1 MNYTENLIV
10 PERTLLVAL
19 DTGEYDVE
27 SSLDELWELTKS
39 SGAEPVATLTQKRPS
54 PETATCVG
62 SGMVLEIREFCENN
76 NIELI
81 IFDRELTPTQI
92 RNLEHDTDVRVV
104 DRTMLILDIFAQRAQ
119 SKAGKVQV
127 EVAQLK
133 YLLPRLSGKGAA
145 LSRLGGGIGTR
156 GPGETKLETDRRHI
170 RRRIEALREQL
181 KKVETG
187 RQEIQRRRKKD
198 GTVTVALV
206 GYTNVGKSTLMNL
219 LTQAGV
225 LAENKLFATLDPT
238 ARALK
243 LPGGKTVMLID
254 TVGLVRRLPH
264 HLVEAFKSTLEQA
277 ATADIIL
284 NVCDASS
291 AEARVHLD
299 VTNEILQS
307 LGCGERPV
315 IPVLNKWDLVED
327 SDTAVHVPGAVRI
340 SALQNEGIEEL
351 LQAIED
357 NLPVKAVEITAL
369 LPFAKTGIAAQLR
382 QAGALL
388 SEEYIADGLLVRA
401 KVEPKEMALVE
412 DYLVEDAAFETE
424 EEIEEEEKPLDMTEA
439 FMRNAKLLHELF
451 EIEPLMY
458 GSLGLEYLTGDDLN
472 ADDIDILIPKEF
484 LLEGWD
490 EFKSMLEC
498 DGYVLIDEHEH
509 TFEKDGIHYSY
520 AQIETMEPFAGIP
533 VEEIQTEEKDGVRF
547 KLLSL
552 EQYLKVYTASA
563 KDGYR
568 VNTRH
573 KKDHEKIALIQEWL
587 DI

>member
-1 MNYTENLIV
+1 MNYTENLII

-27 SSLDELWELTKS
+27 SSLAELWELTKS
-39 SGAEPVATLTQKRPS
+39 SGAEPIAMLTQKRPS

-62 SGMVLEIREFCENN
+62 SGMVQEIREFCENN

-92 RNLEHDTDVRVV
+92 RNLEQETDVRVV

-119 SKAGKVQV
+119 SRAGKVQV

-187 RQEIQRRRKKD
+187 RQEVQRRRKKD

-206 GYTNVGKSTLMNL
+206 GYTNAGKSTLMNL
-219 LTQAGV
+219 LTEAGV

-291 AEARVHLD
+291 PEARVHLD
-299 VTNEILQS
+299 VTQEILQS
-307 LGCGERPV
+307 LGCGDRPV

-327 SDTAVHVPGAVRI
+327 TDAAVRVQDAVRI
-340 SALQNEGIEEL
+340 SALKNEGIDAL
-351 LQAIED
+351 LAAIEE
-357 NLPVKAVEITAL
+357 NLPVKAVEVTAL

-388 SEEYIADGLLVRA
+388 SEEYTAEGLAIRA
-401 KVEPKEMALVE
+401 KVEPKEMAL
-412 DYLVEDAAFETE
+412 
-424 EEIEEEEKPLDMTEA
+424 
-439 FMRNAKLLHELF
+439 
-451 EIEPLMY
+451 IEPY
-458 GSLGLEYLTGDDLN
+458 RTD
-472 ADDIDILIPKEF
+472 
-484 LLEGWD
+484 
-490 EFKSMLEC
+490 
-498 DGYVLIDEHEH
+498 
-509 TFEKDGIHYSY
+509 
-520 AQIETMEPFAGIP
+520 
-533 VEEIQTEEKDGVRF
+533 TE
-547 KLLSL
+547 
-552 EQYLKVYTASA
+552 
-563 KDGYR
+563 
-568 VNTRH
+568 
-573 KKDHEKIALIQEWL
+573 
-587 DI
+587 